1 MYTEENKRIM
11 AENIK
16 RYMDKKG
23 VTNQQL
29 CDALGFK
36 YTTFMDWIKAVTYPR
51 IGKIE
56 AMADYFGILK
66 SDLIEE
72 KTEEHREMQ
81 RKNDILTDIV
91 LRAQRDDEFATAI
104 EALYNM
110 DREKLSNL
118 LAFLK

>member
-1 MYTEENKRIM
+1 MSNKSVFAKNLQRQ
-11 AENIK
+11 
-16 RYMDKKG
+16 MDLHGKSRRD
-23 VTNQQL
+23 V
-29 CDALGFK
+29 CAALGFSY
-36 YTTFMDWIKAVTYPR
+36 YTFSDWVNGKKYPR
-51 IGKIE
+51 MDKVE
-56 AMADYFGILK
+56 MLADYFGILK

-91 LRAQRDDEFATAI
+91 LRAQRDDEFSTAI